1 MTGGGRQGSER
12 ADVGGTSWSLAGP
25 PAPPLGLTSAVSLSE
40 LGEFVQQVEAN
51 QTLFDRRPWAA
62 DLETWEAA
70 DGLKADV
77 IASHHALQVRL
88 PTDGGLPPARNQR
101 DAMQVDKTGVAISL
115 VPCPPPPRLHGC
127 CSALSAPSIPIGIAC
142 GTAASCWT
150 QQGSEAYGFCFGTRR
165 LLIYRA
171 STRMRCWHTSTDVL
185 RIMRTGPTSI
195 SGSGQCSSALRLE
208 PRSTTFWAAPTTGLA
223 ATPGL

>member
-115 VPCPPPPRLHGC
+115 VPCPPPDCTTAAQHCLHHRFR
-127 CSALSAPSIPIGIAC
+127 SALLA
-142 GTAASCWT
+142 
-150 QQGSEAYGFCFGTRR
+150 
-165 LLIYRA
+165 
-171 STRMRCWHTSTDVL
+171 
-185 RIMRTGPTSI
+185 
-195 SGSGQCSSALRLE
+195 ALRQVAGRNKGL
-208 PRSTTFWAAPTTGLA
+208 RHMAFALAPAGC
-223 ATPGL
+223 

>member
-115 VPCPPPPRLHGC
+115 VP
-127 CSALSAPSIPIGIAC
+127 
-142 GTAASCWT
+142 
-150 QQGSEAYGFCFGTRR
+150 
-165 LLIYRA
+165 
-171 STRMRCWHTSTDVL
+171 
-185 RIMRTGPTSI
+185 
-195 SGSGQCSSALRLE
+195 SSALLAPSRRAANHAGRVVS
-208 PRSTTFWAAPTTGLA
+208 PRCPA
-223 ATPGL
+223 ATATAS